1 MTWLDGCYP
10 ANRRAFARLV
20 EREKAEGS
28 AKKVDGDEKAMKKAG
43 WVLIAFFLICFAAGC
58 GADNGESAD
67 PFDLYSETT
76 QIFGTDAG
84 EEIREQLG
92 EQFVGSAAL
101 LGMQFYQGE
110 PVQIWGGWKRNSDKS
125 VTTNIYLF
133 RQGRAAELWME
144 GLPQDVRYHD
154 AMLDEEGCLYSKEKD
169 TILKYDKKGNLI
181 YKAKFSDISF
191 FDMCRI
197 SDETAAL
204 FGIYDETH
212 EAGIWWMDMETGDFS
227 AVEWKETLGVSSYL
241 GTGESGL
248 LVMDWDGVWEIDI
261 KEGKKNMVLPFLQ
274 TSFSLSERDDLS
286 RGTTMW
292 DFRMTGEGDIKMLWS
307 DGQGRGSL
315 EILRKTHPAE
325 GKKEIVIRGLYVNN
339 GRLKEQIAEFNKKNE
354 DYYVRIEACGD
365 GTDEED
371 FITQTSVQL
380 AVGKGPDILY
390 GDALTESVYS
400 LIRKGIFE
408 DQKPYMD
415 ASGIKEEDYFK
426 GAFDCFRLED
436 QIYGIRTTMDAYCE
450 LADRDVVGDGEAG
463 VEGVLD
469 ALLAYGEKAVY
480 MRNVSSEEIMR
491 NFLQG
496 SESLWG
502 MIDWETGTFDA
513 DEAFLIKLLNVAKR
527 YGDDGRNTYPP
538 IAEYQSDYFYN
549 FKDSARLEEEGKV
562 LSGYWFDDGCH
573 GITSTDT
580 IMMVNANSGN
590 KEGAWEF
597 IRFLLSEETQH
608 SLEIYNTP
616 VSKSAFAAQ
625 AQKEIEEG
633 AVVEIQG
640 VTGKVRKMIKGDEDL
655 TEEKAQEIEAFLEDA
670 RALPIRTVPILDI
683 ICEESRDYFDGSKS
697 AEDVIKVIKNR
708 VSLYTQE

>member
-1 MTWLDGCYP
+1 MVSVCISL
-10 ANRRAFARLV
+10 F
-20 EREKAEGS
+20 K
-28 AKKVDGDEKAMKKAG
+28 GDEKAMKKAG
-43 WVLIAFFLICFAAGC
+43 WVLIALFLICFAAGC

-67 PFDLYSETT
+67 PFELYSETT

-92 EQFVGSAAL
+92 EQFEGRALL
-101 LGMQFYQGE
+101 LGMQFYQGK
-110 PVQIWGGWKRNSDKS
+110 PAQIWGGWKRNSDKS

-144 GLPQDVRYHD
+144 GLPKDVRYHD

-169 TILKYDKKGNLI
+169 TIFKYDKNGRLI
-181 YKAKFSDISF
+181 YKAKFPGISF

-212 EAGIWWMDMETGDFS
+212 EAGILWMGMETGDFS
-227 AVEWKETLGVSSYL
+227 AVELTETMGVSSYL
-241 GTGESGL
+241 GTGENGL

-274 TSFSLSERDDLS
+274 TSFSLSERDDRS
-286 RGTTMW
+286 KGMTMW
-292 DFRMTGEGDIKMLWS
+292 DFRMTGEGDIEMLWS

-315 EILRKTHPAE
+315 ETLRKTQPAE

-339 GRLKEQIAEFNKKNE
+339 GRLKGQIAEFNKKNE

-365 GTDEED
+365 GTDAED

-390 GDALTESVYS
+390 GDALTDSVYS
-400 LIRKGIFE
+400 LIRKGVFE
-408 DQKPYMD
+408 DLKPYMD

-426 GAFDCFRLED
+426 AAFDGLRLED
-436 QIYGIRTTMDAYCE
+436 KIYGIMTTMNAAGE
-450 LADRDVVGDGEAG
+450 LADRDIVGDGEKG

-480 MRNVSSEEIMR
+480 MRNVSSEEIVR

-502 MIDWETGTFDA
+502 MIDWEKGTFDA
-513 DEAFLIKLLNVAKR
+513 DEEFLIKLLNVAKR
-527 YGDDGRNTYPP
+527 YGDDGRNSYPP
-538 IAEYQSDYFYN
+538 IAEYQSSSFYY
-549 FKDSARLEEEGKV
+549 FKDCVRLEEEGKV

-573 GITSTDT
+573 GMTTSTYT
-580 IMMVNANSGN
+580 IMMINANSGN

-597 IRFLLSEETQH
+597 IRFLLSEETQL
-608 SLEIYNTP
+608 SLDLGYIP

-633 AVVEIQG
+633 AIVEIQG
-640 VTGKVRKMIKGDEDL
+640 VTGKVSKWIKGDEDL